1 MLENAIMEKLK
12 YPIWV
17 IFKHCGRG
25 CVTVTDFFPDKSN
38 PKLTNLKKK
47 TASLGHA
54 PLYLDNYG
62 RLDNGT

>member
-1 MLENAIMEKLK
+1 M
-12 YPIWV
+12 PIGA
-17 IFKHCGRG
+17 IFKYCGRG

-38 PKLTNLKKK
+38 PKLTNLKKNP
-47 TASLGHA
+47 ASLGHA